1 MKTSLTYLCLL
12 ASLLSAQAEVIVK
25 SSFNNSLESGAEA
38 VWKGQETEF
47 VHGVEGGAVHL
58 KGEQYLSLSDDLKFN
73 QEEGSL
79 HLWVKTEWAGND
91 GRMHRLAALG
101 TKSGIRIEKDEKNR
115 LAFVWNP
122 GGEAKDLV
130 LPDSIAAKW
139 PPNEWRH
146 LALTWNHGFY
156 ALYLDGMASLEG
168 KATAPV
174 SPLTETSPLF
184 LGGTKEAPGDFTA
197 DELVFCNH
205 ALSRQEVLDV
215 FVHGMEQIEKVD
227 NPQLVMH
234 ALINDHP
241 AALMLDT
248 GSTYNCLFRP
258 FAMLAGIKA
267 SPSSRG
273 GVLFQ
278 EEADANIKMAD
289 DAPDFNQRFAVL
301 KSMGHH
307 RQQGILGWHHFFEAN
322 LLCILWEQ
330 RTMLP
335 VGRSNIDEL
344 SSDWKAHAYMRRAS
358 NLRLPH
364 CTIRIEDIELDLPLV
379 IDTGTSSGLT
389 LTSKTWAEVQP
400 KISAAKQYLN
410 GAWTLDNGMKTFVS
424 LVPKSIS
431 ILGADMHGI
440 SVSENQHHKNDG
452 QNDEHASIGLAALSY
467 FEVVID
473 GEKGNLWLKQ
483 RATPAIRENL
493 NTSGLLFYAATNEA
507 GNKLEVLE
515 GSPAWN
521 IGLRS
526 QDSILTVDGKK
537 LDAKDLDEMILLK
550 DQISAGKPVRLKVA
564 RGAKQIEMG
573 ESASLVR

>member
-1 MKTSLTYLCLL
+1 MKTSFTCFCLL
-12 ASLLSAQAEVIVK
+12 AFLLSAKAEVIVK
-25 SSFNNSLESGAEA
+25 SSFDNSLDSGAKA
-38 VWKGQETEF
+38 VWKGQEPEF

-79 HLWVKTEWAGND
+79 HLWVKTDWAGND
-91 GRMHRLAALG
+91 GRMHRLVALG

-115 LAFVWNP
+115 LAFIWSP

-168 KATAPV
+168 KATSPV

-205 ALSRQEVLDV
+205 ALSRQEVLEV

-248 GSTYNCLFRP
+248 GSTYNCLFSP
-258 FAMLAGIKA
+258 FALQAGIKA
-267 SPSSRG
+267 RPSSRG
-273 GVLFQ
+273 GTLFQ
-278 EEADANIKMAD
+278 EEAYAIIQMAD
-289 DAPDFNQRFAVL
+289 AAPGFNQLFAVL

-335 VGRSNIDEL
+335 IGRSNIDEL
-344 SSDWKAHAYMRRAS
+344 SLDWKAHAYMRRAS

-364 CTIRIEDIELDLPLV
+364 CTIRIDDIELDLPLM

-389 LTSKTWAEVQP
+389 LTSKTWADVQP

-410 GAWTLDNGMKTFVS
+410 GAWTLDT
-424 LVPKSIS
+424 
-431 ILGADMHGI
+431 
-440 SVSENQHHKNDG
+440 G
-452 QNDEHASIGLAALSY
+452 QWH
-467 FEVVID
+467 
-473 GEKGNLWLKQ
+473 
-483 RATPAIRENL
+483 ENL
-493 NTSGLLFYAATNEA
+493 CLSR
-507 GNKLEVLE
+507 
-515 GSPAWN
+515 P
-521 IGLRS
+521 
-526 QDSILTVDGKK
+526 
-537 LDAKDLDEMILLK
+537 
-550 DQISAGKPVRLKVA
+550 
-564 RGAKQIEMG
+564 
-573 ESASLVR
+573 